1 MANNKFDFIIS
12 PVSPCG
18 QFLTAEE
25 EAAVF
30 INAPDLLGGVC
41 SMNQAYAQFG
51 LVFFNKK
58 TACP

>member
-25 EAAVF
+25 AVAVF

-41 SMNQAYAQFG
+41 PNEPG
-51 LVFFNKK
+51 VFCV
-58 TACP
+58 ADR